1 MDLSF
6 FENNKF
12 CKKFN
17 TNLKKIVWL
26 KKKIRDFFEK
36 NFNNILGIFPKEK
49 SQK

>member
-12 CKKFN
+12 CKIFN
-17 TNLKKIVWL
+17 TNLKKIVWF
-26 KKKIRDFFEK
+26 KKKIRDFFE
-36 NFNNILGIFPKEK
+36 NFFNNILGIFPKEK